1 MYSSSSTLC
10 LHKGQEKELVVTE
23 RDIPEEEEEK
33 VEDKEEGN
41 EKGEVEKKLETPEE
55 EVTIFKPKM
64 KEFPGTAEVIGLR
77 IRAEPSF
84 LVSPSICRPTKPSS
98 FSLPLPLSPFFHLSG

>member
-1 MYSSSSTLC
+1 M
-10 LHKGQEKELVVTE
+10 E

-33 VEDKEEGN
+33 GEDKEEGN
-41 EKGEVEKKLETPEE
+41 EKKEEVEKKLETQEE
-55 EVTIFKPKM
+55 ELTIFKPKM

-84 LVSPSICRPTKPSS
+84 MASPSSSQPVQPSS
-98 FSLPLPLSPFFHLSG
+98 LSLLSPFP